1 MNLLITGAWQNA
13 TQHIDELNRMGHCVK
28 FMQWEKDE
36 LPCPSAWV
44 EGVIGNGIFLHHDI
58 AQFTNL
64 RYIQLTSA
72 GYDRVDMNYVQAHGI
87 TIHNAGD
94 TYAVPMAEHALCGVL
109 MLYRQMPKFLA
120 NQQQKLWNKERFM
133 PELSGKHVL
142 ILGCGAV
149 GQACAG
155 RFAAMGCTVTGI
167 ARTARSIPGYAAVHT
182 LADLP
187 ALLPAADVVILAL
200 PATPGTKQLFNAETF
215 ERMKP
220 TSILVNI
227 ARGELVD
234 ESALSAA
241 LNNKHLAGA
250 VLDVFAEEP
259 HPSDSTLWD
268 MRNVII
274 TPHNSFMGEGNA
286 HRLSYN
292 IINNLSQSS

>member
-1 MNLLITGAWQNA
+1 MNILITGAWQNA
-13 TQHIDELNRMGHCVK
+13 TQHIEELNRMGHCVK

-36 LPCPSAWV
+36 LPCPTAWV

-72 GYDRVDMNYVQAHGI
+72 GYDRVDVDYVQAHGI
-87 TIHNAGD
+87 TIHNAGA

-187 ALLPAADVVILAL
+187 TLLPSADVVILAL

-268 MRNVII
+268 MHNVLI
-274 TPHNSFMGEGNA
+274 TPHNSFVGEGNA